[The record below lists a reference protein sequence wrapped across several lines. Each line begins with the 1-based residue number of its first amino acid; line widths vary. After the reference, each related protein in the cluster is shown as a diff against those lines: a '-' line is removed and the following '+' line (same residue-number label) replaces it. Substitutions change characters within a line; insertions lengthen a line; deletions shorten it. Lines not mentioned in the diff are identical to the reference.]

1 MHLDILIENLMAL
14 METPGQNVS
23 LYSRYA
29 WAVLLGNKQ
38 MIESNSSLNCAAI
51 TGGDLW
57 HDMVGGAAKR
67 RGRFNHRNKLCGSDR
82 KSAVQVG
89 GRRLT

>member
-1 MHLDILIENLMAL
+1 
-14 METPGQNVS
+14 
-23 LYSRYA
+23 
-29 WAVLLGNKQ
+29 

-67 RGRFNHRNKLCGSDR
+67 RGRFNLRNKLCGSDR